1 MGVMSPTPERE
12 TQRAG
17 AIAAAVAHAGASKRE
32 GGRPCPWC
40 AETIKPAARVCRYC
54 GRDVEPLDILEI
66 TEASWQKVQDE
77 FPSSHPIAME
87 LLDALPTPPERPADW
102 TRELCNRIEAGS
114 VPEAAAARIPLDW
127 SSAEP
132 TSSGFLAHSVP
143 DHESSV
149 TDLEDVA
156 SNHPVEF
163 AQARSLL
170 ARLPEQPSNPAE
182 WLDELCKRVEAG
194 SPPDLAAERIPLDW
208 AG

>member
-1 MGVMSPTPERE
+1 MEIVLVLVFWAGVGGLIGYAIGNDKGRGGEGFWLGFLLGFIGWIIVGVMSPTPERE
-12 TQRAG
+12 AQRAG

-87 LLDALPTPPERPADW
+87 LLDALSTPPERPADW

-132 TSSGFLAHSVP
+132 T
-143 DHESSV
+143 
-149 TDLEDVA
+149 
-156 SNHPVEF
+156 
-163 AQARSLL
+163 
-170 ARLPEQPSNPAE
+170 
-182 WLDELCKRVEAG
+182 
-194 SPPDLAAERIPLDW
+194 
-208 AG
+208 